1 MKVICIDASKPETPE
16 RISPE
21 QFIVESE
28 IYTVVN
34 EYTIVRTL
42 FYGLQEKGHSGLTCL
57 YRADRFIPLSDID
70 ELERYHLQTIPSKK

>member
-1 MKVICIDASKPETPE
+1 MKVICIDASKPETPD
-16 RISPE
+16 RISAD

-34 EYTIVRTL
+34 EYTIVRKL

-57 YRADRFIPLSDID
+57 YRADRFIPLSEID
-70 ELERYHLQTIPSKK
+70 ELQRYHLKTIRLKK